1 MSLVRTIL
9 RNSFGRPKGLLG
21 KIGGMILARTNRKC
35 GAWVVGLLGVEPGE
49 RVIEIGFGPGV
60 GLELLASGAPLAK
73 IAGADVSEEMLQ
85 QAATRNK
92 AAIENGQME
101 LRLASAENLPF
112 PDRSFDKA
120 LSINSLHIW
129 PDPAAGLR
137 EVWRVMKPAG
147 RLAFAFTPQSGQ
159 GREGLVPIFTEIG
172 FSDVRILEEEDGFC
186 VLATKNRSPETS
198 ARDKSN

>member
-1 MSLVRTIL
+1 MSLAGAIL

-21 KIGGMILARTNRKC
+21 KIGGRILARTNRIC
-35 GAWVVGLLGVEPGE
+35 AVWVVDLLGVEPGE

-60 GLELLASGAPLAK
+60 GLELLASAAPSAK
-73 IAGADVSEEMLQ
+73 IAGADVSEEMLR

-92 AAIENGQME
+92 AAIENGQIE
-101 LRLASAENLPF
+101 LRLSSAENLPF

-137 EVWRVMKPAG
+137 EVWRVMKPDG

-159 GREGLVPIFTEIG
+159 GTEGLVPIVAAAG
-172 FSDVRILEEEDGFC
+172 FSDVRILEGKDGFC
-186 VLATKNRSPETS
+186 VLARKEPES
-198 ARDKSN
+198 

>member
-1 MSLVRTIL
+1 MSLVGAIL
-9 RNSFGRPKGLLG
+9 RDSFGRPKGLLG
-21 KIGGMILARTNRKC
+21 KIGGRILALTNRKC
-35 GAWVVGLLGVEPGE
+35 AAWVVGLLGAQPGE

-60 GLELLASGAPLAK
+60 GLELLASAAPLAK
-73 IAGADVSEEMLQ
+73 IAGADVSEEMLR

-92 AAIENGQME
+92 AAIENGQIE

-137 EVWRVMKPAG
+137 EVCRVMKPDG
-147 RLAFAFTPQSGQ
+147 RLAFAFTPQSGR
-159 GREGLVPIFTEIG
+159 GKEGLAPIFAVVG
-172 FSDVRILEEEDGFC
+172 FSDVRILEGEDGFC
-186 VLATKNRSPETS
+186 VLAK
-198 ARDKSN
+198 KSSSS